1 MGSFSEV
8 LTNNQAK
15 SINKISDAIGKKL
28 ETFNDSPTAY
38 NKAKSS
44 TGVAT
49 ISNNPSKTKATRA
62 ATISVNL
69 KSTSRSNASV
79 EGDGGSSSSSSS
91 SRSISSSRSSS
102 SSSSSS
108 Q

>member
-62 ATISVNL
+62 ATISEPQKHL
-69 KSTSRSNASV
+69 
-79 EGDGGSSSSSSS
+79 
-91 SRSISSSRSSS
+91 
-102 SSSSSS
+102 
-108 Q
+108 